1 MDSRELFS
9 SVLEVRK
16 TGSKLLVV
24 ISSFKDCDLVIRHLG
39 YLSKQSF
46 TGFNALFVV
55 GVPFDDARLKAHL
68 LSANYP
74 FGSIIAKENDR
85 RGCSGAFF
93 AGQKY
98 ALENGYDYVVMA
110 DDDCFP
116 VDPKLVEE
124 LYANRQSKYVAPTTV
139 FVEDGYRKKG
149 FQAGPTQYSL
159 YSVEVFK
166 RFGLYYLPLF
176 QGADDGEYMER
187 VKIAPLHIKNNTE
200 HPYIAGKRLF
210 RLFDRSWLFMMQA
223 AIILK
228 EPKGTL
234 YTIVQMCCY
243 LAISLFFLP
252 DYGRKLFVM
261 LNRLLLSYS
270 YGKAAFGKIATG
282 YEKWFF
288 EKPSIAAKPET
299 IDDSDPAYIDRGALA
314 KLAASLGYSIGKFR
328 RDLVVVN
335 TYSFMKV
342 FFLAVFARTAYFRVE
357 EGKYLLVADN
367 RNAIVHAAKLAA
379 FPFFLVAYTLA
390 FLAIFVPVKM
400 LKQPKTLGYG
410 LD

>member
-1 MDSRELFS
+1 MDSKDLFS
-9 SVLEVRK
+9 YVTEVKK
-16 TGSKLLVV
+16 TDSRLLVV
-24 ISSFKDCDLVIRHLG
+24 ISSFRDCDLVIRHLG
-39 YLSKQSF
+39 YLSKQTFSR
-46 TGFNALFVV
+46 FNVLFVA
-55 GVPFDDARLKAHL
+55 GVPFDDARLKEHL
-68 LSANYP
+68 VSANYA
-74 FGSIIAKENDR
+74 FGSIIAKENER

-93 AGQKY
+93 SGQKY
-98 ALENGYDYVVMA
+98 ALENGYDYVIMA

-116 VDPKLVEE
+116 VDPGLVEA
-124 LYANRQSKYVAPTTV
+124 LYSNREARYVAPTTV
-139 FVEDGYRKKG
+139 FIEDGYRKKG

-166 RFGLYYLPLF
+166 EFGLYYLPLF

-187 VKIAPLHIKNNTE
+187 VKIRPLHIQNNTE

-223 AIILK
+223 VIILK

-234 YTIVQMCCY
+234 YTIVQMCAY

-252 DYGRKLFVM
+252 DYGRKLFGM

-288 EKPSIAAKPET
+288 DKPALAPRPET
-299 IDDSDPAYIDRGALA
+299 IDDSDPAYIDRGAVS
-314 KLAASLGYSIGKFR
+314 KLFSSLGYSIGKFR

-342 FFLAVFARTAYFRVE
+342 FFLAIFARSVYFRVD

-367 RNAIVHAAKLAA
+367 RNVIFHIAKLAV
-379 FPFFLVAYTLA
+379 FPFFLALYTLA
-390 FLAIFVPVKM
+390 FLLVFIPVKAAR
-400 LKQPKTLGYG
+400 QPKTLGYG